1 MEKETLK
8 SLRAKA
14 KELRSKL
21 SAPLTK
27 ATPEQLKAE
36 IAILEKAFK
45 AEEKK
50 AAKVAEKEAA
60 LKVQKKNEKKSTM
73 ILPSKGPVVVKKVK
87 VAKEAVVP
95 KEKKAP
101 VKPSMMLYKP
111 IKMMVDREELE
122 SSSDED

>member
-1 MEKETLK
+1 MK

-27 ATPEQLKAE
+27 ATPDQLKAE

-50 AAKVAEKEAA
+50 AEKVAAKAA
-60 LKVQKKNEKKSTM
+60 MLKAEKKNEKKSTM
-73 ILPSKGPVVVKKVK
+73 ILPTKGPVVMKKMKEVAPKKEKEVVVKKM
-87 VAKEAVVP
+87 P
-95 KEKKAP
+95 M
-101 VKPSMMLYKP
+101 KPSMMLYKP

-122 SSSDED
+122 TSSDED